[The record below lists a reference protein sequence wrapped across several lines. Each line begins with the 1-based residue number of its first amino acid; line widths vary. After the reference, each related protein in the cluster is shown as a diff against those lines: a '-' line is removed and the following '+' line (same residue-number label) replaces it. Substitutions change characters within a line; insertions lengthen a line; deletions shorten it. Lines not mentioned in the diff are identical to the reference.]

1 MAFLT
6 PAKVRNYMSAYR
18 KSHPEKFT
26 TAARHEER
34 YAIVSI
40 QPKPPAVSRTT
51 TVANVSTTQ
60 RFPVERSSAA
70 KPLPQTRPPVQPQA
84 AAPVVSKPAAG
95 ISKAPSALRDSLE
108 AAKNPRPG
116 APRVLRIPNY
126 NTSADPP
133 EGIGSGG
140 VPSGGVKVR

>member
-1 MAFLT
+1 M
-6 PAKVRNYMSAYR
+6 
-18 KSHPEKFT
+18 
-26 TAARHEER
+26 
-34 YAIVSI
+34 SI
-40 QPKPPAVSRTT
+40 QPKPPVVSRNT

-116 APRVLRIPNY
+116 QARIVRVPTY
-126 NTSADPP
+126 STAADPP

-140 VPSGGVKVR
+140 PPPGGVKVR